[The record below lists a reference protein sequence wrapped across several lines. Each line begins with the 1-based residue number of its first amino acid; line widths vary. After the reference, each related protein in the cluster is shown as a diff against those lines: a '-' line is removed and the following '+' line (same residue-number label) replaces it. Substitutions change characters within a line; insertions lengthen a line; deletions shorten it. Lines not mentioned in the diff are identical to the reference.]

1 MYCPNC
7 NAYNDDNATRCTNC
21 GNLLQKI
28 ETPRVDV
35 PPPPPEARGGVFAPP
50 AASGGAIPDLPNY
63 LVQAVVLTVVSFML
77 AFFTGITG
85 VGVITGLV
93 AIVNAAQVNSKVA
106 ENNYAGAR
114 NSSRLAKIWCWGTLA
129 ILIIGALSHYY

>member
-1 MYCPNC
+1 MGGFASVERSFMYCPNC

-63 LVQAVVLTVVSFML
+63 LVQAVVLTVVIPFRS
-77 AFFTGITG
+77 ID
-85 VGVITGLV
+85 VI
-93 AIVNAAQVNSKVA
+93 
-106 ENNYAGAR
+106 EPPP
-114 NSSRLAKIWCWGTLA
+114 
-129 ILIIGALSHYY
+129 